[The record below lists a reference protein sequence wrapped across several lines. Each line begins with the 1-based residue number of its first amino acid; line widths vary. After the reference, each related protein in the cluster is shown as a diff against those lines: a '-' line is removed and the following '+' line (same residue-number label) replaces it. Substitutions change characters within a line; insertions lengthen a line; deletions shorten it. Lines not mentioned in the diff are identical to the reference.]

1 MWTAAIFHDIGYT
14 DRDNEHHA
22 ERSAEAFRAYA
33 RQKGLEEGLSR
44 KIERMIACH
53 SDKSLI
59 RKPGTELET
68 ILLMEA
74 DLLDE
79 EGAMGIVWDCMSMG
93 NLHAS
98 SYARAYY
105 HIMESS
111 NKEEPNPMVT
121 ERARNIWEEKKGIVS
136 KFAHL
141 LEQDLM
147 IGSEYFEI

>member
-1 MWTAAIFHDIGYT
+1 
-14 DRDNEHHA
+14 
-22 ERSAEAFRAYA
+22 
-33 RQKGLEEGLSR
+33 
-44 KIERMIACH
+44 MIACH